1 MTREEFKDTENEYVS
16 QRAKEQLVLKALQE
30 ETGITTSSDAYRQ
43 YTAIYGVNG
52 EDPDKTIFEMIVEEI
67 RERLDL
73 VE

>member
-1 MTREEFKDTENEYVS
+1 MS